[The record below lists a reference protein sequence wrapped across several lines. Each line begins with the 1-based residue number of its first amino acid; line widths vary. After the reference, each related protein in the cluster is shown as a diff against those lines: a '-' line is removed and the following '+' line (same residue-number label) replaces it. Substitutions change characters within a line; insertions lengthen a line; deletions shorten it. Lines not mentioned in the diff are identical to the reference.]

1 MIYCGTCKSEVD
13 ARIEK
18 RLETILVRGE
28 EIEVNSRVAVCPQCR
43 EDLIDEELE
52 ATNLGAAY
60 DAYRVRHHL
69 LSPRDISETRQ
80 KYGLSQRALAK
91 LLGWGEITIHRY
103 ESGAIQDSAHETV
116 LRLIREPANMKQVL
130 EENRTALSSEI
141 ATRLEEK
148 LDAMLADR
156 EVGEFETL
164 LEKLCSTGSPSEDNG
179 FREFDVEKLEES
191 VLYFV
196 SRVEHAFKTKLNKL
210 LWYADF
216 LSYRTSSRSI
226 TGSAYVAATHGPVP
240 RNYDLLLGEMV
251 RKGLIRATEV
261 EFPNGTCGELLEP
274 SRDPNMSLF
283 NGVEQAC
290 MGKVVRE
297 FRYFTASDIRKRS
310 HSEKAYEATYEEEGQ
325 WNGIPYSLAGTL
337 SLTM

>member
-1 MIYCGTCKSEVD
+1 MIYCGMCRAEVD
-13 ARIEK
+13 ERIEE
-18 RLETILVRGE
+18 RPETILVRGE
-28 EIEVNSRVAVCPQCR
+28 EIEVNSRVAVCPQCG

-52 ATNLGAAY
+52 AANLGAAY

-116 LRLIREPANMKQVL
+116 LRLIKEPANMKQVL
-130 EENRTALSSEI
+130 EESRTALSAEI
-141 ATRLEEK
+141 ATKLEGK
-148 LDAMLADR
+148 LDEMLADR
-156 EVGEFETL
+156 EVSQFESL
-164 LEKLCSTGSPSEDNG
+164 LEKLCSTGSPSEANG

-196 SRVEHAFKTKLNKL
+196 SHVKNAFKTKLNKL

-240 RNYDLLLGEMV
+240 KNYDLLLGEMI
-251 RKGLIRATEV
+251 RKGLVRATEV

-274 SRDPNMSLF
+274 NREPNMSLF

-290 MGKVVRE
+290 MGKVARE
-297 FRYFTASDIRKRS
+297 FHYCTASDIRKRS
-310 HSEKAYEATYEEEGQ
+310 HLERAYTSTYEEEGQ
-325 WNGIPYSLAGTL
+325 WNGIPYSLAETL
-337 SLTM
+337 SLSM